1 MPTFMSA
8 YPPAFDEPTPLG
20 ETDSTS
26 LRLGIAWACTARAR
40 GNHPFGAVN
49 ARADGMLLADAYCTT
64 TEFGDPTGH
73 AEMNALRQLGRQLT
87 RETRAN
93 ATLCASAEPCAMC
106 AAAIFWSGIGRVVFG
121 IDTQRLRG
129 IQSTRHAPR
138 GLHPPCPAWP
148 APLVPRCAGHR
159 IAPCQMPGPRAA
171 GGIQRAAHRFLV
183 GLKRA
188 QPTSPGALIK
198 LLTTTVHN

>member
-1 MPTFMSA
+1 
-8 YPPAFDEPTPLG
+8 
-20 ETDSTS
+20 
-26 LRLGIAWACTARAR
+26 
-40 GNHPFGAVN
+40 
-49 ARADGMLLADAYCTT
+49 MLLADAYCTT

-138 GLHPPCPAWP
+138 GLHLSCRDVLATASHPVKCLGPALLEESS
-148 APLVPRCAGHR
+148 APHTGFWSA
-159 IAPCQMPGPRAA
+159 
-171 GGIQRAAHRFLV
+171 
-183 GLKRA
+183 
-188 QPTSPGALIK
+188 
-198 LLTTTVHN
+198 